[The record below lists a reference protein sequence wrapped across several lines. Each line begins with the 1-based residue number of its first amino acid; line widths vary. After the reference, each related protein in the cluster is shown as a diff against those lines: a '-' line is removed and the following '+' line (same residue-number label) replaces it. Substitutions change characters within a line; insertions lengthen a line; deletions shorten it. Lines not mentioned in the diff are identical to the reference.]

1 MTRRVELYEGSAE
14 DKRIVAESNKV
25 YNTSVKS
32 GVTVGKA
39 VMELHPATAI
49 SRIKSGKDLDGND
62 IPIAERVLEV
72 ASVIPVAKAVDKG
85 LDAAKG
91 IEGWRCGKGNSK
103 ASKNS
108 PGNVC
113 KNCREST
120 CK

>member
-25 YNTSVKS
+25 YSTSVKS

-49 SRIKSGKDLDGND
+49 SRIKSGKNLDGND

-72 ASVIPVAKAVDKG
+72 GICPVSPMVR
-85 LDAAKG
+85 G
-91 IEGWRCGKGNSK
+91 ISRWSFGKN
-103 ASKNS
+103 
-108 PGNVC
+108 
-113 KNCREST
+113 
-120 CK
+120 